1 MFFRS
6 NFQIFPF
13 PLTLILVTISHGELV
28 SEAQQWIYF
37 HVGTV
42 PPWSPPRAAKPCF
55 SSTAHPW
62 WSFSSCRLHCHTLHK
77 PPTRTSGSL
86 LYHSIPALPT
96 TVVSSI
102 TQSPQYEGMYAHW
115 STGSATKC
123 WWSCQTIGRSSFP
136 PYSALVWLKTEYH
149 IQLWGLQF
157 KRSNKTSFSPAKVY
171 QNSL

>member
-37 HVGTV
+37 HVGTL
-42 PPWSPPRAAKPCF
+42 PPWSPPKAARPCF

-77 PPTRTSGSL
+77 PPTWTSGSL

-96 TVVSSI
+96 TAVSSI
-102 TQSPQYEGMYAHW
+102 TQKSTIWRHVCSLKYRKCHQVLMELPDYWEVIISPLL
-115 STGSATKC
+115 
-123 WWSCQTIGRSSFP
+123 SFGVVENWIP
-136 PYSALVWLKTEYH
+136 HPALGPSVQEE
-149 IQLWGLQF
+149 
-157 KRSNKTSFSPAKVY
+157 
-171 QNSL
+171 